1 VDVADLLVAAH
12 LACRVI
18 GFVRR
23 HARLVPTVAAHT
35 KSLNF
40 KVLKINEF
48 LHGRYTDPLVIAS
61 FMVITRRHTHKSK

>member
-1 VDVADLLVAAH
+1 VPSLV
-12 LACRVI
+12 
-18 GFVRR
+18 G